1 MEELTKARRH
11 CLQSMC
17 MYLMYTPTYHDTHG
31 TKACAHFIHIC
42 KDVQMYILVVSDNPR
57 VIRGVPS
64 ILRDG

>member
-1 MEELTKARRH
+1 
-11 CLQSMC
+11 
-17 MYLMYTPTYHDTHG
+17 MYTPTYHDTHG